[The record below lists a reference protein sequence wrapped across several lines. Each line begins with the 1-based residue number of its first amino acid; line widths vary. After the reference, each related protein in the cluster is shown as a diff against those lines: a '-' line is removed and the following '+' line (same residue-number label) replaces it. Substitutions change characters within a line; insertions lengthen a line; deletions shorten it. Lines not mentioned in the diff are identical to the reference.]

1 MKVIKNG
8 EKVEMTYAEV
18 CKDLGI
24 IAEVKFVKITT
35 RGIITFTL
43 GTPSDIWA
51 LVRAVDAKGYKPA
64 RSLTDTLYR
73 L

>member
-18 CKDLGI
+18 CKDLGF
-24 IAEVKFVKITT
+24 IANVKFVKITT
-35 RGIITFTL
+35 RGTITFTL
-43 GTPSDIWA
+43 GTPSEIRA
-51 LVRAVDAKGYKPA
+51 LDRAVEVKGYKPA
-64 RSLTDTLYR
+64 RSLKDTLYI